1 MKQDKL
7 QQAFDKIHER
17 VMETINS
24 LEAKE
29 LNYTKGLLYA
39 MQIINNIMVEERK
52 TYNIA
57 KETQTISKTERVGN
71 IVPNRLK

>member
-1 MKQDKL
+1 MKQEKL

-57 KETQTISKTERVGN
+57 KETQTISKMERVQN
-71 IVPNRLK
+71 K